1 MRRKLFFVLA
11 LVTMFI
17 AFSLAPLFNGGA
29 QDEGK
34 IVVAGDTEMIG
45 VNEVSGGGHITW
57 TLTGDKAKQLRSYV
71 VQMWDNISNSIPC
84 YFLGVQL
91 QQGTCFT
98 AIGHSAN
105 NNLMIDDSEGGEYLE
120 LVDRW
125 LTNSFNT
132 QNRYRYYVMDRVD
145 TLYEEVDSSTDGF
158 LNTPI
163 DSDQPVVIK
172 FIFNSIAPA
181 GAKEFGLA
189 EVNSTQALYEIFTVK
204 FLDDFEETDYLLQ
217 SNGWTRTSSQSY
229 TGLNSYWH
237 GNPGSGTYSDNSSS
251 TSSIDIDLRYA
262 SYGNFSFKYKGSV
275 ADTNDVLLVQ
285 LSEDGATWHDV
296 LGLSQ
301 PDNSPTWKT
310 FDFDFSNNTYED
322 FIGKKVTLRFN
333 FTSDASGNDTGFFI
347 DQFKM
352 DAPCRYEGRVEL
364 GHTDYIVGV
373 GSFSSPYVRRNMP
386 HTIRLLAG
394 EITFYGT
401 AFDYDSPPGDMV
413 YYSSFDALENP
424 AIIFIV
430 MFICLWFI
438 VSFPNKFYSDY
449 KLALEP
455 KERFKAEKIAW
466 LHWLGRIM
474 ILLLLLFYFFPTMF
488 AGIGLNVFIG
498 GLAMIIL
505 SILFLASISLASKF
519 LYDRKIAEIPPAD
532 KVSEEPLAPMPVG
545 EPSSGIVCLSCLGE
559 VSEEDAAKCE
569 CGVYY
574 HPSCAAKL
582 EGCKACGR
590 PIDLEKA
597 LEAEKVPVQCPS
609 CAEIA
614 VISKNADLM
623 KEKCQACGSIMK
635 RYEEGYNYLIIS
647 EKPDPAYEI
656 LATFM
661 KRRVPALCLSSTPKE
676 KLLKKHNLGVA
687 EVYWITTMG
696 SGEFV
701 VDPKRLDFEI
711 MRAISKFMRE
721 NAGGVV
727 LIDGIEYLIAE
738 NGFEAV
744 AAFLKKVN
752 DMASVN
758 NVTMFVPLNPSGI
771 EPEKLSAIRREF
783 DKVEE
788 LTKVEKK
795 ARRKEPSKAP
805 AKKPQEQPREKEDK
819 LEKL

>member
-1 MRRKLFFVLA
+1 MKRKLFFVLA
-11 LVTMFI
+11 LVTLFI
-17 AFSLAPLFNGGA
+17 TFSIAPLLQGGA

-34 IVVAGDTEMIG
+34 LSIAGDTEMIG

-57 TLTGDKAKQLRSYV
+57 TLTGDKAKELRSYV
-71 VQMWDNISNSIPC
+71 VQMFDNTSTIPC
-84 YFLGVQL
+84 YFAGIQL
-91 QQGTCFT
+91 QHGQCYFNIQSQGDNDLF
-98 AIGHSAN
+98 
-105 NNLMIDDSEGGEYLE
+105 IDDTDSEARLYLE

-125 LTNSFNT
+125 LTRSFNSN
-132 QNRYRYYVMDRVD
+132 NRYRYYIMDRVD
-145 TLYEEVDSSTDGF
+145 TLYEEVDASTDGF
-158 LNTPI
+158 LDTAI
-163 DSDQPVVIK
+163 DSDSPVVIK
-172 FIFNSIAPA
+172 FIFNSIAPP
-181 GAKEFGLA
+181 GTKEFGLA
-189 EVNSTQALYEIFTVK
+189 EINSTQALYDIFSIRFVH
-204 FLDDFEETDYLLQ
+204 DFEESGNLFQ
-217 SNGWTRTSSQSY
+217 SSGWARTSSQSFS
-229 TGLNSYWH
+229 GLNSYWH
-237 GNPGSGTYSDNSSS
+237 GNSSTGNYDDNSTS
-251 TSSIDIDLRYA
+251 TTSINLDLRYA

-275 ADTNDVLLVQ
+275 ADSNDELNVQ
-285 LSEDGATWHDV
+285 MYDGVTWHDV
-296 LGLSQ
+296 LTLSQ
-301 PDNSPTWKT
+301 PDNTPTWKT
-310 FDFDFSNNTYED
+310 FDFDFANNTFDD
-322 FIGKKVTLRFN
+322 FRGKQATLRFN

-347 DQFKM
+347 DQLKLN
-352 DAPCRYEGRVEL
+352 APCEYQGQVEL

-373 GSFSSPYVRRNMP
+373 GSFSNPYVRRNMP

-394 EITFYGT
+394 EIVFYST
-401 AFDYDSPPGDMV
+401 SFDYGSPPGDMV

-424 AIIFIV
+424 AIVFIV

-466 LHWLGRIM
+466 LHWMGRIM

-519 LYDRKIAEIPPAD
+519 LYDRKIAEIPPAE
-532 KVSEEPLAPMPVG
+532 KVAEEPLAPVPVG

-574 HPSCAAKL
+574 HPSCATKL
-582 EGCKACGR
+582 DGCKACGR

-614 VISKNADLM
+614 VISKNANLM
-623 KEKCQACGSIMK
+623 KEKCEACGSIMK

-647 EKPDPAYEI
+647 EKPDPVYDI
-656 LATFM
+656 LGTFIN
-661 KRRVPALCLSSTPKE
+661 RRVPALVLSSTPKE
-676 KLLKKHNLGVA
+676 KLMKKHNLGVA

-696 SGEFV
+696 SGEYV
-701 VDPKRLDFEI
+701 VDPKRVDFEI
-711 MRAISKFMRE
+711 MRAISKFMRDS
-721 NAGGVV
+721 AGGILV
-727 LIDGIEYLIAE
+727 IDGIEYLIAE

-744 AAFLKKVN
+744 STFLKKVN

-758 NVTMFVPLNPSGI
+758 NVTVFVPVNPSGI
-771 EPEKLSAIRREF
+771 EGEKLSAIRREF

-795 ARRKEPSKAP
+795 VKKEPAE
-805 AKKPQEQPREKEDK
+805 KPKPKEPEEKDMK
-819 LEKL
+819 LESL